1 MNPASRSR
9 TASISLFTAAAIVVS
24 NMVGTG
30 IFTSL
35 GFQVGGLPS
44 GFVILLLWALG
55 GLCAMCGAL
64 CYTELAA
71 ALPRS
76 GGEYHLLGSTLH
88 PALGFVA
95 GWLSVTVGF
104 SAPIALAA
112 MALGQYAS
120 GAIGETTGA
129 GFGSLHTRGF
139 LIDLAL
145 EGPHILALIVVTF
158 ITFVHL
164 SGLRLGST
172 FQNTATVTKIALIL
186 ILLGAGFMVGK
197 SQPIPFLPQAGDLG
211 LITSAPFAVSLIYV
225 MYSYTGWNA
234 ATYIVGEIRD
244 PGRTVPRA
252 IIGGTIFVTLLY
264 LGLNTVFLRTT
275 PIAELKGEVEIGL
288 IAGRHIFGGTGGN
301 LVGGFICLGL
311 VASISAMTWI
321 GPRVAAT
328 MGEDFLIL
336 HWLRHR
342 NQHGVPDLALW
353 LQWII
358 ICALILTA
366 AFDTVLVYIQFALT
380 LSSFL
385 VVIGFCRLRW
395 RQPNLARPFRA
406 PWFPLTPIVFLAIS
420 GWMLVHIA
428 IEKPLESLAGLG
440 TLGAGLIVYHFSP
453 KRSPSSVSSSS
464 P

>member
-1 MNPASRSR
+1 
-9 TASISLFTAAAIVVS
+9 
-24 NMVGTG
+24 MVGTG

-35 GFQVGGLPS
+35 GFQVGALPS
-44 GFVILLLWALG
+44 GFVVLLLWSLG

-64 CYTELAA
+64 CYAELAA

-104 SAPIALAA
+104 AAPIALAA

-120 GAIGETTGA
+120 GAIGETTGLA
-129 GFGSLHTRGF
+129 LGSLHTEGF

-164 SGLRLGST
+164 SGLRFGSA
-172 FQNTATVTKIALIL
+172 FQNTATVTKIVLIL
-186 ILLGAGFMVGK
+186 ILLVAGFILGK
-197 SQPIPFLPQAGDLG
+197 GQPIHFLPKAGDLG

-244 PGRTVPRA
+244 PARTVPRA
-252 IIGGTIFVTLLY
+252 IIGGTALVTLLY
-264 LGLNTVFLRTT
+264 LGLNAVFLRTT
-275 PIAELKGEVEIGL
+275 PIAELQDEVEIGL
-288 IAGRHIFGGTGGN
+288 IAGRHIFGTAGGN
-301 LVGGFICLGL
+301 VVGGFICLGL

-328 MGEDFLIL
+328 MGEDLLAL
-336 HWLRHR
+336 HWMRHR

-353 LQWII
+353 MQWLI
-358 ICALILTA
+358 ICALIMTA
-366 AFDTVLVYIQFALT
+366 AFETVLVYIQFAIT

-395 RQPNLARPFRA
+395 RQPKLHRPFRA
-406 PWFPLTPIVFLAIS
+406 PWFPVTPIVFLAIS
-420 GWMLVHIA
+420 GWMMLHIA
-428 IEKPLESLAGLG
+428 AAKPIESLAGLA
-440 TLGAGLIVYHFSP
+440 TLGAGLLVYHFSP
-453 KRSPSSVSSSS
+453 KRRPSLVSL
-464 P
+464 PPP